1 MNNKRIS
8 QNLQVSN
15 FQTGPVDFYTAVFM
29 WGGDELSQLRSLKE
43 QLKRESNRTRKA
55 DLETHLRV
63 RVNRYIAIVGRAM
76 SELRHDPRFFTLS
89 PSERAKVAGWATL
102 YESNQAGV

>member
-1 MNNKRIS
+1 MNNKRIP

-29 WGGDELSQLRSLKE
+29 WGGDELSQLRSLKY
-43 QLKRESNRTRKA
+43 QISREPNKHRRQ
-55 DLETHLRV
+55 DLETSLRV
-63 RVNRYIAIVGRAM
+63 RCNRYITIVGRAM

-102 YESNQAGV
+102 YESNQVGV